1 MNENIVTFYVD
12 HYSSDSRA
20 EVDFALVKNKAKVQG
35 VRFLKGNVVSW
46 VHLRKAQQAA
56 TIVLGAI
63 PEEPTK
69 PPTG

>member
-1 MNENIVTFYVD
+1 MNENIVTFYVN
-12 HYSSDSRA
+12 HYFSDSKA
-20 EVDFALVKNKAKVQG
+20 EVDFVLVKNKAKIQG
-35 VRFLKGNVVSW
+35 VRFLKGNVISW

-69 PPTG
+69 PTNG